1 MAQPL
6 ICDVCGTEEAVQMI
20 NNLTD
25 GSVMTLGPACIPEFF
40 AQATATLWGTG
51 QHEGPRTKCPACRTM
66 HEQMT
71 GGVTAIATD
80 PVPTDLEIEG
90 QMAIDDA
97 VRLP

>member
-6 ICDVCGTEEAVQMI
+6 ICDICGTEEAVQMI

-51 QHEGPRTKCPACRTM
+51 QHEGPRTKCPACKSM

-71 GGVTAIATD
+71 GGVVAIASD
-80 PVPTDLEIEG
+80 LQPAELEIDG
-90 QMAIDDA
+90 QLAIDDA
-97 VRLP
+97 AAAP